1 MFRVCA
7 PLPLLR
13 PRVRRDRGHRLLRHG
28 ARRRPR
34 AAELLRRRDHSA
46 CGAVQ
51 EASGAKVR
59 IFLFSRLV
67 LFNSVLIHQNHVRN
81 ISAVMNARTKMCFL
95 TRVNPADMMTFSS
108 IQVLLPRVLWKTSD
122 SCAIGNVNIATMTA
136 QNRDR
141 PAPPCGPSTTRCTW
155 AACWSAPTSSAGP
168 RTSSGGRTP
177 SWPRSSPAPCR
188 GSLGKLH
195 CRVKLD
201 EDFPIYSMIIYM
213 ISFISELS
221 VAENGATTGSVS

>member
-1 MFRVCA
+1 M
-7 PLPLLR
+7 
-13 PRVRRDRGHRLLRHG
+13 
-28 ARRRPR
+28 
-34 AAELLRRRDHSA
+34 
-46 CGAVQ
+46 
-51 EASGAKVR
+51 

-81 ISAVMNARTKMCFL
+81 ISAVMNARTKMSSL
-95 TRVNPADMMTFSS
+95 TRVNTADMMTFSS

-136 QNRDR
+136 QNLDL

-168 RTSSGGRTP
+168 RTSSGGRTR

-201 EDFPIYSMIIYM
+201 EDFPIYSMIIY
-213 ISFISELS
+213 IVKLRR
-221 VAENGATTGSVS
+221 GSGEDRQGMALMAKGFKA